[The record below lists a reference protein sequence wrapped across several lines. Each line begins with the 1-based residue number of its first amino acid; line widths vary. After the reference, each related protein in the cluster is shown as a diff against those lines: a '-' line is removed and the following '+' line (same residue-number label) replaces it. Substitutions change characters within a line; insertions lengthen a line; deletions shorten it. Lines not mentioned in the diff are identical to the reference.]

1 MKNKEKFSFSTD
13 FQLEVLRYIIRDKEG
28 LSALTRIK
36 PSYLTLI
43 EHSIIADALMVF
55 YKKHKR
61 VPSQA
66 LLKETVKNL
75 LDGKNYIDLITKD
88 DVVNVINLVDNLYT
102 KPLKDGDI
110 IKDSIYKFAAYIEV
124 KNLTESLDLT
134 SFDQYGAYADKISQI
149 IQNSKPEKKDA
160 PLLMVKDTVKRQFDR
175 QANPSVIPTPFRQ
188 LNDLTNGGGYP
199 KGSIVVLLD
208 KAKARKSFTLINI
221 ARAYLSHQKN
231 VLYIDVENGDLQIME
246 RMVQSTLKKTK
257 KEMLSGEYDKLEQKH
272 LRKYRRLGSEFVV
285 KWLPAMVANAN
296 DIANVIKELR
306 RDYDININVL
316 VVDYAGKLASLRKD
330 GDDFERISNVYIDL
344 QNMAME
350 EDLDAIYTAQHIT
363 REGSK
368 HKETRYEE
376 NDISGAISIIRNA
389 QAIWG
394 LNSTLEEEENN
405 ILRMEAVV
413 QRDGPSYGRA
423 LFNMNPDTQRM
434 DEFTKTQR
442 AIYDEQYGSK
452 LDESFK
458 KADKKSKNPNA
469 GNKKVEGNGDI

>member
-1 MKNKEKFSFSTD
+1 MKNKEKFSFSPE
-13 FQLEVLRYIIRDKEG
+13 FQLEVLRYIIRAKEG

-36 PSYLTLI
+36 SSYLTLI
-43 EHSIIADALMVF
+43 EHSIIADALILF

-61 VPSQA
+61 IPGQPI
-66 LLKETVKNL
+66 LKETIREL
-75 LDGKNYIDLITKD
+75 LDGKTYADLVTKE
-88 DVVNVINLVDNLYT
+88 DVTSVIGLVDNLYT
-102 KPLKDGDI
+102 KPLKDEDI
-110 IKDSIYKFAAYIEV
+110 IKDKIYKFAAYVEV
-124 KNLTESLDLT
+124 KNLTESFDLS
-134 SFDQYGAYADKISQI
+134 SFDQYGEYADKISQI
-149 IQNSKPEKKDA
+149 IQKSKPEEKDY
-160 PLLMVKDTVKRQFDR
+160 PLMMVRDVVKRQFER

-188 LNDLTNGGGYP
+188 INDLTNGGGYS

-221 ARAYLSHQKN
+221 ARAYLARQKN

-272 LRKYRRLGSEFVV
+272 LRKYKRLGSEFVV

-296 DIANVIKELR
+296 DIATVIKELR
-306 RDYDININVL
+306 RDYGIIINVL

-344 QNMAME
+344 QNMAVD
-350 EDLDAIYTAQHIT
+350 EDLDAVYTAQHIT
-363 REGSK
+363 REGAK

-394 LNSTLEEEENN
+394 LNSTAEEEENN
-405 ILRMEAVV
+405 ILRMELVV
-413 QRDGPSYGRA
+413 QRDGPSFGRA
-423 LFNMNPDTQRM
+423 LFNMDPDTQRM
-434 DEFTKTQR
+434 DEFTKSQR
-442 AIYDEQYGSK
+442 SMYDEQYGHK

-458 KADKKSKNPNA
+458 KAEKKSKNPNA
-469 GNKKVEGNGDI
+469 GKKQVEGNGDI